1 MILLHCDTDLHW
13 FVGVCAWDLALFL
26 LSQTFKYIFKKK
38 NKKTLNCEKMKKAKG
53 QLVQTRNHLQ
63 KASVP
68 AYRALWCTH
77 REVQHACFIAGWVE
91 TEALKAEFQMTTWET
106 ETRGSEEFNGLLVRK
121 MPWCVCVQFHVQLCL
136 CSLDD
141 ISDSKEPDKIS
152 PMCFFVGCCRWFFM
166 LRIVLNCKMAL
177 NKPWHQLWGCAGLR
191 QQHTTHKSK
200 LLIPV
205 RLFVLY
211 CAFFQ
216 IVDF

>member
-1 MILLHCDTDLHW
+1 MCCCLVVMYDVMW
-13 FVGVCAWDLALFL
+13 YRLALICWSLCWRFGPF
-26 LSQTFKYIFKKK
+26 SPEPNFQVPFFFFFK
-38 NKKTLNCEKMKKAKG
+38 TMNCEKMKKAKG

-68 AYRALWCTH
+68 ADRALWCTH

-152 PMCFFVGCCRWFFM
+152 PVCFYVDCCRWF
-166 LRIVLNCKMAL
+166 LR
-177 NKPWHQLWGCAGLR
+177 
-191 QQHTTHKSK
+191 S
-200 LLIPV
+200 
-205 RLFVLY
+205 
-211 CAFFQ
+211 
-216 IVDF
+216 

>member
-1 MILLHCDTDLHW
+1 MCCCLVVMHDVITVIQTCIDLLESVLEIWVFFSWAKLSST
-13 FVGVCAWDLALFL
+13 LFFF
-26 LSQTFKYIFKKK
+26 FK
-38 NKKTLNCEKMKKAKG
+38 TMNCEKMKKAKG

-68 AYRALWCTH
+68 ADRALWCTH

-152 PMCFFVGCCRWFFM
+152 PVCFYVGCCRWF
-166 LRIVLNCKMAL
+166 LC
-177 NKPWHQLWGCAGLR
+177 
-191 QQHTTHKSK
+191 S
-200 LLIPV
+200 
-205 RLFVLY
+205 
-211 CAFFQ
+211 
-216 IVDF
+216 